1 MSPASPD
8 RLPERVA
15 PPDADRILAAEYV
28 LGTLDN
34 EDRRRVR
41 ARCAAEPQFAALV
54 RLWERRL
61 APLHELAVPVIP
73 SPDIW
78 RAIASDLRSAPPALR
93 GATLPRGMSPSP
105 DPPRR
110 PAMPEGR
117 PLRSGT
123 GAGEGAV
130 SRVRRLFGLGRGAE
144 PGRVEP
150 SRGAERPSRRRS
162 FPPLEAGP
170 MGPSQSMDPGRAP
183 VGAIRDARSPGL
195 LSPVTSEMSHPALP
209 RPENTP
215 IAPRLPEPAAP
226 LQLVPP
232 PPRPRPAPEP
242 LTPPPAF
249 MFLEP
254 DPPPEPEPV
263 AEAPA
268 PAGDSAP
275 VETAPVAESVPLPA
289 PVTEPAEATPLP
301 ETAGAVPE
309 PPVMPE
315 TALAL
320 SGDVPD
326 TAEPA
331 PVAPV
336 SPPPPVETEPA
347 ALEAAPPP
355 VAEAVPEPVAVP
367 TLPEPI
373 PALTV
378 PEAVEAPEQTPE
390 EGAEA
395 AAPAAVSADAPEAS
409 SPEAVP
415 QEAAASEPPSAD
427 PAAGEKAE
435 EAPLPGW
442 AAEVASGEVSALPDE
457 PNPPT
462 RVVVR
467 HGPWRGISLLLALLC
482 LGLGGVAAYREW
494 VWPGEGYWVAV
505 MQAEPLPAVSV
516 RIDPDSGAVHVRS
529 FAPAPPEG
537 ETYRLWLVSPS
548 ASARLIGAFS
558 SGLSERMPEL
568 ARLGRKGLA
577 GTELVVTRE
586 PADRPDT
593 LKGPESTVVYRGR
606 LVPE

>member
-1 MSPASPD
+1 MSRASSD

-73 SPDIW
+73 PPDIW

-117 PLRSGT
+117 PLRSAAGT
-123 GAGEGAV
+123 GVGAAE
-130 SRVRRLFGLGRGAE
+130 RVRRLFGLGRGAE

-150 SRGAERPSRRRS
+150 SRGAERLSRRRA

-170 MGPSQSMDPGRAP
+170 MGPPQPIEPPRVPAGP
-183 VGAIRDARSPGL
+183 IRDTRSVGQLPQVTSQLSRPASPG
-195 LSPVTSEMSHPALP
+195 SVNVPTA
-209 RPENTP
+209 
-215 IAPRLPEPAAP
+215 ARLPEPPAP
-226 LQLVPP
+226 LQLVAP
-232 PPRPRPAPEP
+232 PPRPRPSPEP

-254 DPPPEPEPV
+254 DPPPEPEPA
-263 AEAPA
+263 AEASPA
-268 PAGDSAP
+268 PAGDGAPTEAAPAAETHPPPATQAEPSEGSPPLAPLVVPEPTAEAVSERAPDAAEPAPVVPVPAPTP
-275 VETAPVAESVPLPA
+275 VETAPTA
-289 PVTEPAEATPLP
+289 TE
-301 ETAGAVPE
+301 
-309 PPVMPE
+309 
-315 TALAL
+315 
-320 SGDVPD
+320 
-326 TAEPA
+326 
-331 PVAPV
+331 
-336 SPPPPVETEPA
+336 A
-347 ALEAAPPP
+347 ALPP
-355 VAEAVPEPVAVP
+355 VAEVVPEPVAAP
-367 TLPEPI
+367 TAPLIE
-373 PALTV
+373 ATEQKLEEEA
-378 PEAVEAPEQTPE
+378 EAVAPL
-390 EGAEA
+390 
-395 AAPAAVSADAPEAS
+395 AVLADAAEAS
-409 SPEAVP
+409 SPDAAPQDAPSSEA
-415 QEAAASEPPSAD
+415 PSAD

-435 EAPLPGW
+435 EAPLPEW

-457 PNPPT
+457 SSAPT

-494 VWPGEGYWVAV
+494 IWPGEGYWVAV

-529 FAPAPPEG
+529 FAPAPPDG
-537 ETYRLWLVSPS
+537 ETYRLWLVAP
-548 ASARLIGAFS
+548 ASGARLIGAFS
-558 SGLSERMPEL
+558 AGLSERVPEL

-593 LKGPESTVVYRGR
+593 TKGPEATVVYRGR

>member
-1 MSPASPD
+1 MSPALPD

-34 EDRRRVR
+34 DDRRRVR

-93 GATLPRGMSPSP
+93 GASLPRGMSPSP

-110 PAMPEGR
+110 PALPEGR
-117 PLRSGT
+117 PLRSGSGE
-123 GAGEGAV
+123 GAGAV
-130 SRVRRLFGLGRGAE
+130 SRVRRLFGLGRSAE
-144 PGRVEP
+144 PGRTEP
-150 SRGAERPSRRRS
+150 ARGAERPARRRS

-183 VGAIRDARSPGL
+183 VGTIRDARLMGP
-195 LSPVTSEMSHPALP
+195 LSPVTSEVAHPALP
-209 RPENTP
+209 RPESAP
-215 IAPRLPEPAAP
+215 IGPRLPEQAAP

-268 PAGDSAP
+268 PDEDG
-275 VETAPVAESVPLPA
+275 APVATASVAESLP
-289 PVTEPAEATPLP
+289 PPTPA
-301 ETAGAVPE
+301 
-309 PPVMPE
+309 
-315 TALAL
+315 
-320 SGDVPD
+320 
-326 TAEPA
+326 AEPSEVA

-336 SPPPPVETEPA
+336 SPPPPVETEQA
-347 ALEAAPPP
+347 ALESAPPP
-355 VAEAVPEPVAVP
+355 VAEAVPEPASAPRVADV
-367 TLPEPI
+367 I
-373 PALTV
+373 
-378 PEAVEAPEQTPE
+378 EAPEQKPE
-390 EGAEA
+390 EGAQA
-395 AAPAAVSADAPEAS
+395 VAPAGVPADAAEAS

-415 QEAAASEPPSAD
+415 QEAPASEPPSAD

-462 RVVVR
+462 RIVVR

-516 RIDPDSGAVHVRS
+516 RIDPDSGALHLRS
-529 FAPAPPEG
+529 FAPAPPDG
-537 ETYRLWLVSPS
+537 ETYRLWLVSP
-548 ASARLIGAFS
+548 ASGARFIGAFS
-558 SGLSERMPEL
+558 AGLSERLPDL

-586 PADRPDT
+586 PVERPDT
-593 LKGPESTVVYRGR
+593 SAGPGTTVVYRGR

>member
-150 SRGAERPSRRRS
+150 TRGAERPSRRRS

-183 VGAIRDARSPGL
+183 FGAIRDARSPGL
-195 LSPVTSEMSHPALP
+195 LSPVTSEVSHPALP
-209 RPENTP
+209 RPESAP

-268 PAGDSAP
+268 PAGDGAP
-275 VETAPVAESVPLPA
+275 VETVPVAESLPLPA
-289 PVTEPAEATPLP
+289 PAAEPPEGTPPEGSGEAIPEPPPVVPEPTASVVSGDVTDTTEPAPDA
-301 ETAGAVPE
+301 
-309 PPVMPE
+309 PV
-315 TALAL
+315 
-320 SGDVPD
+320 
-326 TAEPA
+326 PA
-331 PVAPV
+331 PTLG
-336 SPPPPVETEPA
+336 ETEPA
-347 ALEAAPPP
+347 VLEAAPSP
-355 VAEAVPEPVAVP
+355 VAEAVPEPVAAP
-367 TLPEPI
+367 
-373 PALTV
+373 TV
-378 PEAVEAPEQTPE
+378 PEGIEAPEPKLE
-390 EGAEA
+390 ERAEA
-395 AAPAAVSADAPEAS
+395 VAPVAVPADAAEAS
-409 SPEAVP
+409 SPDVVP
-415 QEAAASEPPSAD
+415 QETPTSEPPSAD

-494 VWPGEGYWVAV
+494 IWPGEGYWVAV
-505 MQAEPLPAVSV
+505 MQGEPLPAVSV

-558 SGLSERMPEL
+558 SGLSERLPEL

-586 PADRPDT
+586 PADRSDT
-593 LKGPESTVVYRGR
+593 SKGPESTVVYRGR

>member
-1 MSPASPD
+1 MSRASPD

-73 SPDIW
+73 SPEIW

-117 PLRSGT
+117 PLRSAAGT
-123 GAGEGAV
+123 GEGAV
-130 SRVRRLFGLGRGAE
+130 ERVRRLFGLGRGAE

-150 SRGAERPSRRRS
+150 SRGAERPSRRRA

-170 MGPSQSMDPGRAP
+170 IGPPQPMETPRVPAGP
-183 VGAIRDARSPGL
+183 IRDTRSAGLLPQVTSQLSRPPSPG
-195 LSPVTSEMSHPALP
+195 PGTVPTA
-209 RPENTP
+209 
-215 IAPRLPEPAAP
+215 ARLPEPSAP
-226 LQLVPP
+226 LQLVAP
-232 PPRPRPAPEP
+232 PPRPRPLPEP

-263 AEAPA
+263 AEASPTPVGDGTPAAAA
-268 PAGDSAP
+268 PAAESLPPSGS
-275 VETAPVAESVPLPA
+275 VAEPDAV
-289 PVTEPAEATPLP
+289 
-301 ETAGAVPE
+301 VPE
-309 PPVMPE
+309 PPVVLEP
-315 TALAL
+315 TAPAV
-320 SGDVPD
+320 SEGAPD
-326 TAEPA
+326 AAEPA

-336 SPPPPVETEPA
+336 PAPTPVETEPA
-347 ALEAAPPP
+347 AMEAALPP
-355 VAEAVPEPVAVP
+355 VAEGVPEPVAAP
-367 TLPEPI
+367 M
-373 PALTV
+373 ALDVTEATEHK
-378 PEAVEAPEQTPE
+378 PDEEAEAVAP
-390 EGAEA
+390 
-395 AAPAAVSADAPEAS
+395 PAALADAAEAS
-409 SPEAVP
+409 SPEPAP
-415 QEAAASEPPSAD
+415 QDAPSSEAPSAD

-442 AAEVASGEVSALPDE
+442 ATEVASGEVSALPDE
-457 PNPPT
+457 PSAPT

-529 FAPAPPEG
+529 FAPAPPDG
-537 ETYRLWLVSPS
+537 ETYRLWLVSPTS
-548 ASARLIGAFS
+548 GAWLIGAFS
-558 SGLSERMPEL
+558 SGLSERVPEL
-568 ARLGRKGLA
+568 ARLGRKGLS

-593 LKGPESTVVYRGR
+593 TKGPEATVVYRGR

>member
-34 EDRRRVR
+34 DDRRRVR

-93 GATLPRGMSPSP
+93 GASLPRGMAPSP

-110 PAMPEGR
+110 PALPEGR
-117 PLRSGT
+117 PLRSGS
-123 GAGEGAV
+123 GEGVGVGAV
-130 SRVRRLFGLGRGAE
+130 SRVRRLFGLGRNAE
-144 PGRVEP
+144 PGRSEP
-150 SRGAERPSRRRS
+150 ARGAERPSRRRS

-170 MGPSQSMDPGRAP
+170 MGTSQSMDPGRAP
-183 VGAIRDARSPGL
+183 VGTIRDALLMGP
-195 LSPVTSEMSHPALP
+195 LSPVPSEVAHPALP
-209 RPENTP
+209 RPESTP
-215 IAPRLPEPAAP
+215 IASRLPEQAAP

-232 PPRPRPAPEP
+232 PPRSRPAPEP

-268 PAGDSAP
+268 PAGDG
-275 VETAPVAESVPLPA
+275 APVARASVAESLPPPTPAAEPSEAA
-289 PVTEPAEATPLP
+289 PPEGPAAT
-301 ETAGAVPE
+301 VPE
-309 PPVMPE
+309 PPLVPE
-315 TALAL
+315 PTALVV

-326 TAEPA
+326 TAEAA

-336 SPPPPVETEPA
+336 SPPPPVETEQA
-347 ALEAAPPP
+347 ALESAPSP
-355 VAEAVPEPVAVP
+355 VAEAVPEPAPAPSVP
-367 TLPEPI
+367 DVI
-373 PALTV
+373 
-378 PEAVEAPEQTPE
+378 EAPEQKPE

-395 AAPAAVSADAPEAS
+395 VAPAAVPADAAEAS

-415 QEAAASEPPSAD
+415 QEAPVSEPPSAD

-462 RVVVR
+462 RIVVR

-516 RIDPDSGAVHVRS
+516 RIDPDSGALHLRS
-529 FAPAPPEG
+529 FAPAPPDG
-537 ETYRLWLVSPS
+537 EIYRLWLVSP
-548 ASARLIGAFS
+548 ASGARFIGAFS
-558 SGLSERMPEL
+558 AGLSERLPDL

-586 PADRPDT
+586 PVERADT
-593 LKGPESTVVYRGR
+593 SAGPGTAVVYRGR